1 MSNHQLANSRPF
13 VARTIH
19 RLALPIILA
28 WLAITVI
35 VTIGLPPLEQV
46 EKEHS
51 VSETPKDAPSFKA
64 MDRMVAD
71 FRQANSETVAM
82 VVLEGQQ
89 PLGNDTHRYYD
100 QLVRELKHDPK
111 HVQHIQDFWG
121 DALTAGAAQSG
132 DGKAVYVQLDLAGH
146 IGTALA
152 RDSTQAVRDIVGRTQ
167 PPPGVKA
174 YVTGPA
180 AISADM
186 SSSGDSTVKRV
197 TTVSLVVI
205 FVMLL
210 LVYRSVFTVILL
222 LLMVGIELM
231 VARGFVAF
239 LGHHGIIGLTT
250 FVVNMIASIGIAAGT
265 DYGIFFVGR
274 YQEARQA
281 GEDRETA
288 FYTTYR
294 GVAKVVLASGSTI
307 AGALFCLSFTRLP
320 SFQAMGVP
328 CAVGVFVAVAVALT
342 LVPAVIAVGSRVGL
356 FDPKRM
362 IRVRGWRR
370 VGTAIVRWPGPI
382 LAATLAIALIGLL
395 TLPSYKPS
403 YNDQQFIPKGIP
415 ANQGYEAA
423 SRHFSKSRMM
433 APELVMVEADHD
445 LRNPADFLILNKLAK
460 AVLAVPG
467 ISSVQSITRPT
478 GAPIPHTSIPF
489 MLSMQNAGILQNMG
503 FQKDRMKDLLT
514 QADDLAQSIS
524 LMQHMYS
531 LMQQLNATTHHMVS
545 ETHDI
550 QNVLDELMSH
560 ISDFEDFW
568 RPIRSYFYWEKHCY
582 DIPICYSI
590 RSIFDTLDGVDEVS
604 DKMHD
609 LVKDMDQLDLLMP
622 QMLAQLPPMIAT
634 MQSMRT
640 MILTMHSTMSGIFG
654 QMDEQS
660 TNSSAMGRAFDAAK
674 DDDSFYLSADIFK
687 NKDFRRIL
695 DVFVSP
701 DGKAARMLITQSGD
715 PATPEG
721 IARVDPIKS
730 AAEEALKATPLEDAK
745 IYLTGTA
752 AMTKDIVDGSKYDL
766 LIAGVAALCLI
777 FIIMLMMTRSLI
789 AALVIVGTVALSLGA
804 SFGLSVLVWQ
814 YLLGTQ
820 LHYVVLVM
828 SVIVLLAVGSDYNL
842 LLVSRMKEELAAG
855 INTGIIRAMAGTGK
869 VVTNA
874 GLVFAFTMASMAVSD
889 LRSIA
894 QLGTTIGLGLLFDT
908 LVVRAFMTPSV
919 AALLGRWFWWPQRV
933 RPRPASSLL
942 RSSGPRPLVRA
953 LLLREQSA
961 NGGPAAPNGHHA
973 AGNSGRQ
980 NGGRLDT
987 GRDGDDAGESVYV
1000 GHGHRGPS

>member
-1 MSNHQLANSRPF
+1 MSNHQLPNERPF

-19 RLALPIILA
+19 RLAVPIILA

-35 VTIGLPPLEQV
+35 VTVGVPALEQV

-64 MDRMVAD
+64 MDRQVAD
-71 FRQANSETVAM
+71 FKQANSGTVAM

-89 PLGNDTHRYYD
+89 SLGDDAHRYYERLIRQFKD
-100 QLVRELKHDPK
+100 DPTHVR
-111 HVQHIQDFWG
+111 HIQDFWG
-121 DALTAGAAQSG
+121 DPLTSGAAQSA
-132 DGKAVYVQLDLAGH
+132 DGKAVYVQLDLAGLT
-146 IGTALA
+146 GTSLA
-152 RDSTQAVRDIVGRTQ
+152 QDSTQVVRDIVGRTP

-186 SSSGDSTVKRV
+186 RSSGDRTVRTV
-197 TTVSLVVI
+197 TAVSIAVI

-210 LVYRSVFTVILL
+210 LVYRSAFTVILL
-222 LLMVGIELM
+222 LLMVGIELQ

-239 LGHHGIIGLTT
+239 LGHHGVIGLST
-250 FVVNMIASIGIAAGT
+250 FAVNMLASIGIAAGT
-265 DYGIFFVGR
+265 DYGIFFIGR

-320 SFQAMGVP
+320 SFQAIGVP
-328 CAVGVFVAVAVALT
+328 CAVGIFVAVAVALT

-362 IRVRGWRR
+362 IRAHGWRR

-382 LAATLAIALIGLL
+382 LAATLAVTLIGLL

-403 YNDQQFIPKGIP
+403 YNDQKFIPKDIP

-423 SRHFSKSRMM
+423 ARHFPQSRMM
-433 APELVMVEADHD
+433 APDILLLEADHD
-445 LRNPADFLILNKLAK
+445 LRNSADFLILNKLAK
-460 AVLAVPG
+460 AVLGVPG
-467 ISSVQSITRPT
+467 VSSVQAITRPT
-478 GAPIPHTSIPF
+478 GTPIPHSSIPF
-489 MLSMQNAGILQNMG
+489 MLSMQNVGMLQNMG
-503 FQKDRMKDLLT
+503 FQKDRMKDLLK
-514 QADDLAQSIS
+514 QADDLGQSIA
-524 LMQHMYS
+524 LMQHMYE
-531 LMQQLNATTHHMVS
+531 LMQQLYLTTHHMVG
-545 ETHDI
+545 ETHEI
-550 QNVLDELMSH
+550 SGVVEELRDH

-568 RPIRSYFYWEKHCY
+568 RPIRSYFYWERHCY
-582 DIPICYSI
+582 DIPICWSI
-590 RSIFDTLDGVDEVS
+590 RAIFDTLDGVDAVT
-604 DKMHD
+604 DKMED
-609 LVKDMDQLDLLMP
+609 LVKDMDQLDVLMP
-622 QMLAQLPPMIAT
+622 QMVVQLPPMIAI
-634 MQSMRT
+634 MQGMRT
-640 MILTMHSTMSGIFG
+640 MILTMHSTMSGIFD
-654 QMDEQS
+654 QMDDSS
-660 TNSSAMGRAFDAAK
+660 TNATAMGHAFDAAK
-674 DDDSFYLSADIFK
+674 DDDSFYMPPTIFK
-687 NKDFRRIL
+687 NKDFQRVL
-695 DVFVSP
+695 NVFVSP
-701 DGKAARMLITQSGD
+701 DGKAARMLINQTGD

-721 IARVDPIKS
+721 ISRVDPIIS
-730 AAEEALKATPLEDAK
+730 AAEEALKATPLEDSK

-804 SFGLSVLVWQ
+804 SFGLSVLLWQ

-820 LHYVVLVM
+820 THYVVLVM

-842 LLVSRMKEELAAG
+842 LLVSRMKEEIGAG
-855 INTGIIRAMAGTGK
+855 INTGIIRAMGGTGK

-894 QLGTTIGLGLLFDT
+894 QLGTTIGLGLMFDT
-908 LVVRAFMTPSV
+908 LVVRAFMTPSI

-933 RPRPASSLL
+933 RPRPASALL
-942 RSSGPRPLVRA
+942 RSVGPRPLVRA
-953 LLLREQSA
+953 LLLREQLQSNGA
-961 NGGPAAPNGHHA
+961 AVQNGQNRHRSEQGQNGGPFYAQSNGDE
-973 AGNSGRQ
+973 GF
-980 NGGRLDT
+980 
-987 GRDGDDAGESVYV
+987 ESVYV
-1000 GHGHRGPS
+1000 GHRGREPS

>member
-1 MSNHQLANSRPF
+1 M
-13 VARTIH
+13 
-19 RLALPIILA
+19 A
-28 WLAITVI
+28 WLAVTVI

-51 VSETPKDAPSFKA
+51 VSETAKDAPSFKA
-64 MDRMVAD
+64 MDRMVTD
-71 FRQANSETVAM
+71 FKQANSETVAM

-89 PLGNDTHRYYD
+89 SLGNNTHRYYD
-100 QLVRELKHDPK
+100 QLIRQLKDDQK
-111 HVQHIQDFWG
+111 HVRHIQDFWG
-121 DALTAGAAQSG
+121 DPLTAGAAQSG

-152 RDSTQAVRDIVGRTQ
+152 HDSTQAVRDIVGRSQ

-180 AISADM
+180 AISSDM
-186 SSSGDSTVKRV
+186 QSSGDSTVKRI
-197 TTVSLVVI
+197 TTLSLVVI

-222 LLMVGIELM
+222 LLMVAIELQ

-250 FVVNMIASIGIAAGT
+250 FVVNMLASIGIAAGT

-356 FDPKRM
+356 FDPKRR
-362 IRVRGWRR
+362 IQVRGWRR

-382 LAATLAIALIGLL
+382 LAATLAVTLIGLL
-395 TLPSYKPS
+395 TLPTYKPS
-403 YNDQQFIPKGIP
+403 YNDQQFIPKNIP

-423 SRHFSKSRMM
+423 GRHFPRSRMM
-433 APELVMVEADHD
+433 APDLLLVEADHD
-445 LRNPADFLILNKLAK
+445 LRNPADLLILNRLAK
-460 AVLAVPG
+460 AVLGVPG
-467 ISSVQSITRPT
+467 VSSVQAITRPT

-489 MLSMQNAGILQNMG
+489 MLSMQNAGMLQNMG
-503 FQKDRMKDLLT
+503 FQKDRMKDLLV
-514 QADDLAQSIS
+514 QADDLAQSIN
-524 LMQHMYS
+524 LMQHMYG
-531 LMQQLNATTHHMVS
+531 LMQQLNTTTHHMVG
-545 ETHDI
+545 ETHELKDVI
-550 QNVLDELMSH
+550 DELEGH
-560 ISDFEDFW
+560 VSDFEDFW

-582 DIPICYSI
+582 DIPICFSI
-590 RSIFDTLDGVDEVS
+590 RSIFDTLDGVDEVT
-604 DKMHD
+604 DKMQD
-609 LVKDMDQLDLLMP
+609 LVHDMDQLDLLMP
-622 QMLAQLPPMIAT
+622 QMLATLPPMIET
-634 MQSMRT
+634 MQGMRT

-674 DDDSFYLSADIFK
+674 DDDSFYLGEDVFK
-687 NKDFRRIL
+687 NKDFRRVL

-701 DGKAARMLITQSGD
+701 DGKAARMLISQSGD

-721 IARVDPIKS
+721 ISRVDPIKS

-752 AMTKDIVDGSKYDL
+752 AVTKDMVEGSKYDL

-777 FIIMLMMTRSLI
+777 FVIMLMMTRSLI

-804 SFGLSVLVWQ
+804 SFGLAVLVWQ

-820 LHYVVLVM
+820 IHYVVLVM

-842 LLVSRMKEELAAG
+842 LLVARMKEEIAAG

-908 LVVRAFMTPSV
+908 LVVRTFMTPSI

-933 RPRPASSLL
+933 RPRPASALL
-942 RSSGPRPLVRA
+942 RSAGPRPLVRA

-973 AGNSGRQ
+973 AGDSGRQ
-980 NGGRLDT
+980 NGGRVDT
-987 GRDGDDAGESVYV
+987 GRDGDDLGESVYA